1 MAKLFANSGDPDQTL
16 ILRRLIWVCTVCQ
29 LPFYGSPNYN
39 GLKTLSDLHVFAV
52 WMEKPWLSLECPV
65 MTLFRLQMC
74 RMMSLGW
81 LTGFL
86 TSGLQCFLLAAI
98 RRMLIV
104 KVICFQSGISSLTES
119 HAGVRLME
127 GACCKR
133 YVHIIDRTL

>member
-1 MAKLFANSGDPDQTL
+1 MT
-16 ILRRLIWVCTVCQ
+16 CT
-29 LPFYGSPNYN
+29 S
-39 GLKTLSDLHVFAV
+39 VFAV
-52 WMEKPWLSLECPV
+52 YMENPWLSLECPV

-74 RMMSLGW
+74 TMMSLCW

-98 RRMLIV
+98 CRILIV

-119 HAGVRLME
+119 HAGVRLVE

-133 YVHIIDRTL
+133 YVCLFVCLFVLRFYGPVNPMGSCRARSVYLTTRLLGRLNPLSG